1 MKIGLIAGGGQFPI
15 LFSEKARKNGYHVV
29 AAAFK
34 AETDTLLSDHVD
46 ELKWFYLGQL
56 SKLIRYFRQH
66 EVSRAVLLGSIRK
79 TNIFTNIRPD
89 LKALA
94 FIAKNKK
101 NHDDSILTAFA
112 DMLGKEGIEILPSTF
127 LLPELISPEG
137 CWTKRKPNKAENE
150 DITEGWRI
158 AKEIGKL
165 DIGQCLVISNGT
177 VLAVEAVE
185 GTDATILRGGQISSK
200 KGCVVIKLSKPNQ
213 DLRFD
218 LPSSGLQTIQVMKE
232 AGANCL
238 VLEAG
243 KSLAFDREEM
253 IAFADKHNIAILARN
268 Y

>member
-15 LFSEKARKNGYHVV
+15 LFSQKARKNGYHIV

-34 AETDTLLSDHVD
+34 AEAEPLLSDYVD
-46 ELKWFYLGQL
+46 ELKWLYLGQL
-56 SKLIRYFRQH
+56 SKLIRYFRQN
-66 EVSRAVLLGSIRK
+66 EVSKAVMLGTIQK

-112 DMLGKEGIEILPSTF
+112 DFLGKEGIEILPSTF
-127 LLPELISPEG
+127 LLPELISPDG

-150 DITEGWRI
+150 DIVEGWRI

-165 DIGQCLVISNGT
+165 DIGQCLVSSNGT
-177 VLAVEAVE
+177 ILAIEAVE
-185 GTDATILRGGQISSK
+185 GTDATILRGGQLSGN
-200 KGCVVIKLSKPNQ
+200 KGCVVIKLAKPYQ

-218 LPSSGLQTIQVMKE
+218 VPSSGLQTIKTMKQ
-232 AGANCL
+232 AGATCL
-238 VLEAG
+238 VLESG
-243 KSLAFDREEM
+243 KTLAFDREEM
-253 IAFADKHNIAILARN
+253 IAFADKHDIAIVARS
-268 Y
+268 